1 MNKEKEKREALKWAK
16 KGGAYV
22 KAIYGDGENGIMIS
36 GDVIALL
43 RIADRLITRIGD
55 ITGDG
60 FVQTWLIVKD
70 IHNKSEQY
78 EVIASGKMMPYE
90 EEN

>member
-1 MNKEKEKREALKWAK
+1 MDKEKEKREALKWAK

-36 GDVIALL
+36 GDLIALL

-55 ITGDG
+55 ITGEG
-60 FVQTWLIVKD
+60 FVQTWLTVKD
-70 IHNKSEQY
+70 VHNKAEQI
-78 EVIASGKMMPYE
+78 EVIESGKMMPYE
-90 EEN
+90 EDK

>member
-22 KAIYGDGENGIMIS
+22 KAIYGDGENDMMIA
-36 GDVIALL
+36 GDAVVLL

-60 FVQTWLIVKD
+60 FVNAWITVKNVH
-70 IHNKSEQY
+70 IETNMRRKSDGCE
-78 EVIASGKMMPYE
+78 
-90 EEN
+90 